1 MFVVEIV
8 YFDNCMLLVTGVDDS
23 CNIYCLLYLSQILDI
38 RPLVISVDSDQ
49 SISMSIWIVISY
61 IIGKDSNLS

>member
-23 CNIYCLLYLSQILDI
+23 CNIYCLLYLSQILNI
-38 RPLVISVDSDQ
+38 RPLVISVDSDR
-49 SISMSIWIVISY
+49 SISSILIVISY
-61 IIGKDSNLS
+61 IIGEDSDLA

>member
-38 RPLVISVDSDQ
+38 RPLVISVDSDR
-49 SISMSIWIVISY
+49 SISTSILIVISY
-61 IIGKDSNLS
+61 IIGEDSDLS